1 MAIAVADVNNTMTTI
16 YTSTNNTALTSI
28 TFTNT
33 HSATVS
39 IDIHVVPNGS
49 TASNTNLIVK
59 TLDIDTT
66 DTYFLYSGSEKL
78 LLSNGDTIQAVANT
92 ASSINSVI
100 SHVTV

>member
-1 MAIAVADVNNTMTTI
+1 MAIAVADVNNTMTTV

-33 HSATVS
+33 HSATVAV
-39 IDIHVVPNGS
+39 DIHVVPNGS
-49 TASNTNLIVK
+49 SASNTNVIVK
-59 TLDIDTT
+59 TLNIDTT

>member
-1 MAIAVADVNNTMTTI
+1 MAIAVADVANTITTV

-33 HSATVS
+33 NSVTVN

-49 TASNTNLIVK
+49 TASNTNVVVK
-59 TLDIDTT
+59 TLNIDTT

-100 SHVTV
+100 SYVSV

>member
-49 TASNTNLIVK
+49 TASNTNVIVK

-78 LLSNGDTIQAVANT
+78 LLSNGDTIQAIANT

-100 SHVTV
+100 SHVSV

>member
-1 MAIAVADVNNTMTTI
+1 MAIAVADVNNTMTTV

-49 TASNTNLIVK
+49 SASNTNIIVK

-92 ASSINSVI
+92 ASSINAVVSFVSV
-100 SHVTV
+100 

>member
-1 MAIAVADVNNTMTTI
+1 MAIAVADVADSITTV

-28 TFTNT
+28 TFCNT

-49 TASNTNLIVK
+49 TASDTNVVVK
-59 TLDIDTT
+59 TLNIDTT

-78 LLSNGDTIQAVANT
+78 LLSNGDTLQAVANT
-92 ASSINSVI
+92 ASSINAVVSYVSV
-100 SHVTV
+100 

>member
-1 MAIAVADVNNTMTTI
+1 MAIAVADVNNTMTTV

-49 TASNTNLIVK
+49 SASNTNIIVK

>member
-33 HSATVS
+33 NSITVS
-39 IDIHVVPNGS
+39 VDIHVVPNGS
-49 TASNTNLIVK
+49 TASNTNVIVK
-59 TLDIDTT
+59 TLNIDTT

-78 LLSNGDTIQAVANT
+78 LLSNGDTIQAIANT
-92 ASSINSVI
+92 ASSINSIV
-100 SHVTV
+100 SHVSV

>member
-49 TASNTNLIVK
+49 TESNTNLIVK

>member
-39 IDIHVVPNGS
+39 IDIHIVPNGS

-78 LLSNGDTIQAVANT
+78 LLSNGDTIQAIANT

-100 SHVTV
+100 SHVSV